1 MSSLSPLRKSFCG
14 ALTGCFG
21 LYLLSFPFAGWSGE
35 SSSPS
40 SASQS
45 TCATPATSNPAAGSG
60 TYQQIAIN
68 PAVYGARST
77 SGLSVFAFSQVW
89 DLAGQGDPQVF
100 AMRPSIVPRAWAR
113 WDTSG
118 TKPSDYNFAY
128 PAQAQADGIIF
139 IGGTTTTVLFQDE
152 FPVAEQFNAVVACNA
167 QGQPV
172 LHPGNF
178 YRGSMASQAYRQY
191 IIGIGEIQIDGGVDG
206 LFFDE
211 VNGSYEG
218 ATYNANEGFDDA
230 DVADFGGFLCA
241 KYPNLTAAQWQS
253 QFGVTADDGLNCS
266 ASAALSGRTFNYRGY
281 LARNGWQTNPLSQ
294 SNPLAAE
301 WGIIDSPGPLPQ
313 NGTFTNTYLSL
324 VYWHDV
330 VLTLRTYA
338 RQNYGREIYITANG
352 VFPFVDFQANGLYDF
367 NTSGPNGISQDFCPL
382 TGSGDL
388 DGTQSLMQSFFS
400 IKERSAIVAGPSVP
414 VSAFVDWPSGPMS
427 RYLSLPSSE
436 RQDYWSLYLP
446 EALAVGV
453 SLSMHLLD
461 TVGDPTATQL
471 GLMPYFEQTSAF
483 YKAPAHAALYENAQN
498 LTGTVTVSAPNV
510 ATNLTQLSDGRTV
523 AHLISHNYSQ
533 GFQEQDGVVV
543 EFPVFEA
550 PAQVIL
556 VSPDLAA
563 DSPVPFAYRDG
574 HVQVTVPKLVSYV
587 AVVAQCAAERGE
599 NKLREGCTLRRRPL
613 NSPPTGLPGRPTGA
627 HPQVAPYFDQR

>member
-1 MSSLSPLRKSFCG
+1 MSSLSPLRRVFRG
-14 ALTGCFG
+14 AVTGCFG

-35 SSSPS
+35 SSSPNS
-40 SASQS
+40 PTEPQS
-45 TCATPATSNPAAGSG
+45 ICATPATSNPAAGSG
-60 TYQQIAIN
+60 TYQQIAID

-77 SGLSVFAFSQVW
+77 SGLSVFAFSQEGW
-89 DLAGQGDPQVF
+89 LAGPGDPQVF
-100 AMRPSIVPRAWAR
+100 DVRPSIVPRAWAR
-113 WDTSG
+113 WDTGG

-152 FPVAEQFNAVVACNA
+152 FPVAAQFNAVVSCNA

-211 VNGSYEG
+211 VSGSYQG
-218 ATYNANEGFDDA
+218 ATYNGNEGFDDA

-241 KYPNLTAAQWQS
+241 KYPDLTAAQWQS
-253 QFGVTADDGLNCS
+253 QFGIIADDNLNCS
-266 ASAALSGRTFNYRGY
+266 ASPALSGRTFNYRGY
-281 LARNGWQTNPLSQ
+281 LARNGWQFDPLSA

-301 WGIIDSPGPLPQ
+301 WGTMSGPGPLPQ
-313 NGTFTNTYLSL
+313 NGTFINTYLSL
-324 VYWHDV
+324 VYWQDI
-330 VLTLRTYA
+330 VLTLRNYA

-352 VFPFVDFQANGLYDF
+352 VYPFVDFQANGLFDF
-367 NTSGPNGISQDFCPL
+367 NASGPNGTSQDFCPL
-382 TGSGDL
+382 TASGDL
-388 DGTQSLMQSFFS
+388 DGTQSLMQAFRN
-400 IKERSAIVAGPSVP
+400 IKERSASVAGPSVP

-436 RQDYWSLYLP
+436 RQDYWRMYFP

-453 SLSMHLLD
+453 NLSMHLLD
-461 TVGDPTATQL
+461 TVGDPTATEL

-483 YKAPAHAALYENAQN
+483 YQVPAHATLYRNAQN

-510 ATNLTQLSDGRTV
+510 TTNLTEASDGRTV
-523 AHLISHNYSQ
+523 AHLINHNYSQ

-543 EFPVFEA
+543 TFPVFEA

-556 VSPDLAA
+556 VSPDLPA
-563 DSPVPFAYRDG
+563 DTPVPFAYRDG
-574 HVQVTVPKLVSYV
+574 QVQVTVPKLISYV

-613 NSPPTGLPGRPTGA
+613 NKNLIDPPGFALFR
-627 HPQVAPYFDQR
+627 